1 MGLRR
6 EWKNLYKLAGKTD
19 KLWHGRWSTVTAEQP
34 KLVNIKSVWPE
45 LVMICS
51 WTWTASMVAD
61 CLLLWFHWDMYT
73 ATAEHTGR
81 GAKSQVCLE
90 TLCCIWAKHFKVI
103 ATWFPL
109 LLYRSSV
116 MTVFF
121 TIHGP
126 LLFVIFLY
134 LPRTL
139 STLNERLRRFKVFN
153 SNSADYM
160 KQFSQLQAKYR
171 QVGYG
176 VYKSHVPNSLFYKVL
191 ALLKVPAPKESTDL
205 SFWTQNLYQ
214 LCVWQ
219 FCRNVHGYNMCA

>member
-1 MGLRR
+1 M
-6 EWKNLYKLAGKTD
+6 LYIYGQQIL
-19 KLWHGRWSTVTAEQP
+19 
-34 KLVNIKSVWPE
+34 
-45 LVMICS
+45 
-51 WTWTASMVAD
+51 
-61 CLLLWFHWDMYT
+61 
-73 ATAEHTGR
+73 
-81 GAKSQVCLE
+81 
-90 TLCCIWAKHFKVI
+90 KVI

-109 LLYRSSV
+109 LLYCSSV
-116 MTVFF
+116 ITVFF

-139 STLNERLRRFKVFN
+139 STLNEILRRFKVFN
-153 SNSADYM
+153 GNSADYM

-205 SFWTQNLYQ
+205 SF
-214 LCVWQ
+214 
-219 FCRNVHGYNMCA
+219 